1 MSLEQLAVLTG
12 GRLEP
17 VSQSSQEDAPV
28 RYSLG
33 DVELLGHSFQRELEF
48 QDGLYTACVLS
59 AEGQDLTSLYQD
71 LYGQLDA
78 LYALGEETVLED
90 VSVARPNGT
99 MERYDNNR
107 FASVSQREGNT
118 GLFLFCLEREG
129 TVVRVELELF
139 RGE

>member
-12 GRLEP
+12 GSLEP

-71 LYGQLDA
+71 LYEQLDA
-78 LYALGEETVLED
+78 VYALGEETVLED

-99 MERYDNNR
+99 MERYDKNR

-129 TVVRVELELF
+129 AVVRVELELF